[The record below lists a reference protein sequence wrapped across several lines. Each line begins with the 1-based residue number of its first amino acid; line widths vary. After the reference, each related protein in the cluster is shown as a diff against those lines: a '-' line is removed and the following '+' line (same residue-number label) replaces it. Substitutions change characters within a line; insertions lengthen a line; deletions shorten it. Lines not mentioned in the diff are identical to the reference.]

1 MTVSGVFTLRYLS
14 NGRNSKISLSFFKL
28 VTIASN
34 FILFIV
40 VKLVLTTFVQAGLF
54 NSLKTEFNNA
64 ADQLSRDV
72 DKASRVVTNKWDET
86 RQSPLLVSFCF
97 HGLEFLY

>member
-1 MTVSGVFTLRYLS
+1 M
-14 NGRNSKISLSFFKL
+14 
-28 VTIASN
+28 
-34 FILFIV
+34 
-40 VKLVLTTFVQAGLF
+40 LTTFVQAGLF

-72 DKASRVVTNKWDET
+72 DKASRAVTNKWDET